1 MTLFKDLVKSVTIAK
16 KGNKFSI
23 REFME
28 EVRGIMGVPEWFVHT
43 DSRKT
48 RPDNGDNCVA
58 MQIHFAGPYANKL
71 EQDFNQLIITGKLS
85 KPSLQIPGFVPDHNR
100 KSKLGYRECDS
111 SKKKRKQKSRTSKSS
126 SLNSSKSIM
135 SAGPHFISITILS
148 FVIYNHYF

>member
-1 MTLFKDLVKSVTIAK
+1 MAK

-28 EVRGIMGVPEWFVHT
+28 EVRGIMGVPEWFLYT

-58 MQIHFAGPYANKL
+58 MQIHFAGPHANQL

-85 KPSLQIPGFVPDHNR
+85 KPSNIKTPGFVPDPQR
-100 KSKLGYRECDS
+100 KTKLSYRECDS
-111 SKKKRKQKSRTSKSS
+111 SKNKRKQKSRTSKSS
-126 SLNSSKSIM
+126 SLNSAKSIM
-135 SAGPHFISITILS
+135 STGPHSVVITILS
-148 FVIYNHYF
+148 FVIYTVYSS

>member
-1 MTLFKDLVKSVTIAK
+1 MVKSVTIAK

-28 EVRGIMGVPEWFVHT
+28 EVRGIMGVPEWFVYT

-58 MQIHFAGPYANKL
+58 MQIHFAGPYANQL

-85 KPSLQIPGFVPDHNR
+85 KPSLQIPGFVPDANR

-111 SKKKRKQKSRTSKSS
+111 SKNKRKQKSRTSKSS
-126 SLNSSKSIM
+126 SLSSAKSIM
-135 SAGPHFISITILS
+135 SAGPHFLSTTILS
-148 FVIYNHYF
+148 FVIYTLCFS